1 MKRKATKK
9 AGKSGSRKVVKS
21 KAVKSK
27 AVKKVVKKAA
37 KKVAPVPAGYH
48 TVTPHLVCR
57 DAAAAITFYARA
69 FGAKERG
76 RMTGPDGKV
85 AHAEMRIGDSIIML
99 GEEMPEMG
107 ASAPPTV
114 GGSPVNVF
122 LYVKDVDTWFARAVA
137 AGATGDM
144 PPMDMFWGDR
154 YCKLTD
160 PFGHKWSIAT
170 HVEDVSIKEM
180 SRRMAAEMGG

>member
-1 MKRKATKK
+1 MKRKVVK
-9 AGKSGSRKVVKS
+9 AASRKVVKS
-21 KAVKSK
+21 QAVKSK
-27 AVKKVVKKAA
+27 TVKKVVKKAA
-37 KKVAPVPAGYH
+37 KKVAPVPPGYH

-57 DAAAAITFYARA
+57 GAADAMAFYARA
-69 FGAKERG
+69 FGAKERA
-76 RMTGPDGKV
+76 RMTAPDGTV

-137 AGATGDM
+137 AGATPDM
-144 PPMDMFWGDR
+144 PPMNMFWGDR
-154 YCKLTD
+154 YAKLTD
-160 PFGHKWSIAT
+160 PFGHRWSMAT
-170 HVEDVSIKEM
+170 HIEDVSVKEM
-180 SRRMAAEMGG
+180 GRRMAAEMGG

>member
-1 MKRKATKK
+1 MKRKAVK
-9 AGKSGSRKVVKS
+9 AARKVVKPGSRKVGKS
-21 KAVKSK
+21 KV
-27 AVKKVVKKAA
+27 VKKVVRKAK

-57 DAAAAITFYARA
+57 GAADAMAFYTRA
-69 FGAKERG
+69 FGAKERL
-76 RMTGPDGKV
+76 RMATPDGTV

-144 PPMDMFWGDR
+144 PPMNMFWGDR

-170 HVEDVSIKEM
+170 HVEDVSGKEM
-180 SRRMAAEMGG
+180 GRRMAAEMGG